1 MGVWSRYK
9 LRIERRRRRIR
20 SIRKRRELSCVI
32 DRSAQI
38 QKTDIILFCTLR
50 NEKPRL
56 AFFLDYYRKMGVS
69 HFFFVDNGSID
80 GSCEFLAE
88 QADTSVWKTNK
99 SYKRSGFGVDW
110 LNGLKSKYAHGHWV
124 LVVDVDEFFV
134 YPHSDTRPLSALTD
148 WLDVSGSKSFG
159 ALLVDMYPKGE
170 IKNAVCGEG
179 KNPMSIAPF
188 FDSGN
193 YIVQKNPKYRNLWIQ
208 GGVRQ
213 RVFFKDKPNL
223 APSLNKIP
231 LVKWSRKNVFVSS
244 THTILPQGLNVVYN
258 ENGGQK
264 ACGCL
269 MHTKFLSSFSDKVD
283 EELVRNEHYSKSRE
297 YKAYAQ
303 SNKKMWTKFSVRY
316 KNWQQLEELGLLSRG
331 GWA

>member
-1 MGVWSRYK
+1 MSIWFKYK
-9 LRIERRRRRIR
+9 LRMERKRRRLR
-20 SIRKRRELSCVI
+20 SIRKRRELTCAI
-32 DRSAQI
+32 DRSDQTK
-38 QKTDIILFCTLR
+38 KTDIFLFCTLR
-50 NEKPRL
+50 NEKNRL
-56 AFFLDYYRKMGVS
+56 AFFLDYYRKMGVN
-69 HFFFVDNGSID
+69 HFFFVDNGSTD
-80 GSCEFLAE
+80 GSVEFLLD
-88 QADTSVWKTNK
+88 QPDTSVWETNK
-99 SYKRSGFGVDW
+99 SYKKSGFGVAW
-110 LNGLKSKYAHGHWV
+110 LNGLQSKYAHDHWV

-134 YPHSDTRPLSALTD
+134 YPHSDTRPLCALTD
-148 WLDVSGSKSFG
+148 WLDTSGTKSFG

-170 IKNAVCGEG
+170 IKNAVCAEG

-223 APSLNKIP
+223 APSLNKTP

-244 THTILPQGLNVVYN
+244 THTILPRGLNVTYD
-258 ENGGQK
+258 ESGGQR

-283 EELVRNEHYSKSRE
+283 EELIRKEHYAKSRE
-297 YKAYAQ
+297 YKAYAKN
-303 SNKKMWTKFSVRY
+303 STKMWTKFSVRY
-316 KNWQQLEELGLLSRG
+316 KSWQQLEELGLLSRG